1 MHARGANAERSSTQ
15 SRWLVVIAIAL
26 AGLSFAPVL
35 AQSPAPIASRNAS
48 AIDPQLAETLERRGD
63 LVLRDTS
70 LGDALLTIGE
80 SWKVNIVV
88 GSEIEGR
95 VNGSFRDAPL
105 HEILDSILQA
115 NGFGFRPVGR
125 SLVIYRRGDETGLNP
140 LFQSATIPLGVAR
153 PEEIVEGA
161 RLMASPQGRVQAVPS
176 ANSLVVFDFPQ
187 NIAAIRQF
195 VGQLDAAARQSAA
208 DLASGAANM
217 QSAKFSPQYIDAA
230 SLKEVVQS
238 LLSKDGKVGMME
250 LENKIVVFDYPAHL
264 RLIDDMV
271 QKLDV
276 PRPQVRITAL
286 IYDLSIE
293 DMERLGINWKQAG
306 KWSADANGD
315 PTGILGIDSVMTL
328 PASAASPSS
337 VMTFMN
343 LSKHLD
349 LTGVVQALRQVTN
362 ARLLADPT
370 VTVVDR
376 EAATIQIVTEIP
388 YQQLTQTGQGGNIGT
403 TAFREAGVTLNVMPR
418 IANDGTLQLDVTPTF
433 SRLTG
438 FTTGD
443 NPAPIID
450 KREAKTTVRVVN
462 GQTLVIGGLRQRGD
476 NRDRRGIPCL
486 SEAKCVGWL
495 FRSREDKIRESEL
508 VVFIT
513 PEILLPHQPNVRPR
527 EEAAICKTHDL
538 LERIPVAPDLEWP
551 NCCDSPAYPGVH
563 MGAPGPYVFERT
575 STDQVEA
582 GEVEEVTPPA
592 PDGELLETPPTSS
605 RRFRHVT
612 RLPAIDDE
620 APRSPARQPPPLRS
634 ASRPATPTPTKPPVQ
649 QPVRNWVKNAFR

>member
-1 MHARGANAERSSTQ
+1 MHARGATADRTFTLG
-15 SRWLVVIAIAL
+15 RWLVVMVVAL
-26 AGLSFAPVL
+26 AMFSSASLPAQPRAP
-35 AQSPAPIASRNAS
+35 QPPRSNSS
-48 AIDPQLAETLERRGD
+48 IDPQLAETLQRRGD

-70 LGDALLTIGE
+70 FGDALLTIGE
-80 SWKVNIVV
+80 SWKVNLVV

-125 SLVIYRRGDETGLNP
+125 SLVIYRRGDEIGLSP

-161 RLMASPQGRVQAVPS
+161 KLMASPQGRVQAVPS
-176 ANSLVVFDFPQ
+176 ANSLIVFDFPQ

-195 VGQLDAAARQSAA
+195 VQQLDDAARQSAA
-208 DLASGAANM
+208 DAASGAASM
-217 QSAKFSPQYIDAA
+217 QSASFAPQYIDAK

-238 LLSKDGKVGMME
+238 LLSKDGKLGVME
-250 LENKIVVFDYPAHL
+250 IENRIVVFDYPVHL
-264 RLIDDMV
+264 RLVRDTLA
-271 QKLDV
+271 KLDV

-306 KWSADANGD
+306 KWSADASGA

-349 LTGVVQALRQVTN
+349 FTGVVQALRQVTN

-370 VTVVDR
+370 VTVIDR
-376 EAATIQIVTEIP
+376 ESATIQIVTEIP

-476 NRDRRGIPCL
+476 NRDRRGIPYL
-486 SEAKCVGWL
+486 SETKYLGWL
-495 FRSREDKIRESEL
+495 FRSREDTIRESEL

-513 PEILLPHQPNVRPR
+513 PEILLPCQPNVRPR
-527 EEAAICKTHDL
+527 EEAALGKTHEL
-538 LERIPVAPDLEWP
+538 LDRVPVAPVLEWQD
-551 NCCDSPAYPGVH
+551 CDGPQNYPGVH
-563 MGAPGPYVFERT
+563 MVRTGALCLRACWNWPSRAGPSRRSDGTAACTGSRINGNSANF
-575 STDQVEA
+575 VEA
-582 GEVEEVTPPA
+582 
-592 PDGELLETPPTSS
+592 
-605 RRFRHVT
+605 
-612 RLPAIDDE
+612 LPADD
-620 APRSPARQPPPLRS
+620 ALAARR
-634 ASRPATPTPTKPPVQ
+634 
-649 QPVRNWVKNAFR
+649 